1 MESEEQKPTEEMQTK
16 DPDVIKEEKDD
27 IRKIIKFESTEET
40 PTEENEE
47 GESTQ
52 KPQEPPK
59 KDSDDRPD
67 IDISGEIEEVAAEE
81 GATTTTRE
89 SLEHKRELL
98 QHIKDFEFQIKK
110 NQEDINGLSEK
121 IVGVT
126 KDLDDLVSLYEIVSE
141 QMNPFVGLSKVTKT
155 RLDALENFIKEI
167 DLLKERTAELESFAE
182 RSGAKLKGLGEQ
194 EVHAKTIDTDTILGR
209 ANTVDTNTLR
219 KLSDGDLDKI
229 IEKSLGVLSL
239 DDRIDMAID
248 EFVESLKDYNV
259 KIR

>member
-40 PTEENEE
+40 PTEEE
-47 GESTQ
+47 ESTQ
-52 KPQEPPK
+52 KSQEPPK

-67 IDISGEIEEVAAEE
+67 IDISGEIEKVSAEE

-89 SLEHKRELL
+89 SLEHKRELF

-121 IVGVT
+121 FVGVT

-167 DLLKERTAELESFAE
+167 DLLKERTVELESFAE
-182 RSGAKLKGLGEQ
+182 QSGAKLKGLGGQ
-194 EVHAKTIDTDTILGR
+194 EVHTKTIDTDTILGIV
-209 ANTVDTNTLR
+209 NTVDTNTLR
-219 KLSDGDLDKI
+219 KLSDGELDKI

-239 DDRIDMAID
+239 DDRIDMDID
-248 EFVESLKDYNV
+248 EFIESLKG
-259 KIR
+259 

>member
-40 PTEENEE
+40 PTEEE
-47 GESTQ
+47 ESTQ

-98 QHIKDFEFQIKK
+98 QHIKDFKFQIKK

-126 KDLDDLVSLYEIVSE
+126 RDLDDLVSLYEIVSE

-194 EVHAKTIDTDTILGR
+194 EVHAKTIDTDAILEG
-209 ANTVDTNTLR
+209 ANTVGTNTLR

-248 EFVESLKDYNV
+248 EFVESLKG
-259 KIR
+259 

>member
-47 GESTQ
+47 GKSTQ

-67 IDISGEIEEVAAEE
+67 IDISGEIEEVAAKE

-98 QHIKDFEFQIKK
+98 QHIKDFKFQIKK
-110 NQEDINGLSEK
+110 NQEDITGLSEM
-121 IVGVT
+121 IVGMT
-126 KDLDDLVSLYEIVSE
+126 KDLGDLVSLYEIVSE

-194 EVHAKTIDTDTILGR
+194 EVYAKTIDTDTILGR

-229 IEKSLGVLSL
+229 IEKSLDVLSL
-239 DDRIDMAID
+239 DDRIDMDID
-248 EFVESLKDYNV
+248 EFIESLKG
-259 KIR
+259 

>member
-1 MESEEQKPTEEMQTK
+1 VESEEQKPTEEMQTK

-40 PTEENEE
+40 PTEEE
-47 GESTQ
+47 ESTQ
-52 KPQEPPK
+52 KSQEPPK

-67 IDISGEIEEVAAEE
+67 IDISGEIEKVAAEE

-89 SLEHKRELL
+89 SLEHKRELF

-110 NQEDINGLSEK
+110 NQEV
-121 IVGVT
+121 VGVT

-155 RLDALENFIKEI
+155 RLDALENFITEV
-167 DLLKERTAELESFAE
+167 DLLKERTGELESFAE
-182 RSGAKLKGLGEQ
+182 QSGAKLKGLGEQ
-194 EVHAKTIDTDTILGR
+194 EVHAKTIDTDTILGIV
-209 ANTVDTNTLR
+209 NTVDTNTLR

-239 DDRIDMAID
+239 DDRIDMDID
-248 EFVESLKDYNV
+248 EFIESLKG
-259 KIR
+259 

>member
-1 MESEEQKPTEEMQTK
+1 VESEEQKPTEEMQTK

-47 GESTQ
+47 GKSTQ

-67 IDISGEIEEVAAEE
+67 IDISGEIEKVAAEE

-126 KDLDDLVSLYEIVSE
+126 RDLGDLVSLYEIVSE
-141 QMNPFVGLSKVTKT
+141 QMNPFVGLS
-155 RLDALENFIKEI
+155 N
-167 DLLKERTAELESFAE
+167 ESFCWAF
-182 RSGAKLKGLGEQ
+182 
-194 EVHAKTIDTDTILGR
+194 
-209 ANTVDTNTLR
+209 
-219 KLSDGDLDKI
+219 
-229 IEKSLGVLSL
+229 KS
-239 DDRIDMAID
+239 
-248 EFVESLKDYNV
+248 Y
-259 KIR
+259 

>member
-1 MESEEQKPTEEMQTK
+1 VESEEQKPTEEMQTK

-40 PTEENEE
+40 PTEEE
-47 GESTQ
+47 ESTQ

-194 EVHAKTIDTDTILGR
+194 EVHAKTIDTDAILEG
-209 ANTVDTNTLR
+209 ANTVGTNTLR
-219 KLSDGDLDKI
+219 KPSDGDLDKI

-248 EFVESLKDYNV
+248 EFVESLKG
-259 KIR
+259 

>member
-47 GESTQ
+47 EKSTQ
-52 KPQEPPK
+52 KPQEPPN
-59 KDSDDRPD
+59 SDDSPD
-67 IDISGEIEEVAAEE
+67 IDTSGEIEEIAAEE

-98 QHIKDFEFQIKK
+98 QHIKDFKFQIKK

-126 KDLDDLVSLYEIVSE
+126 RDLDDLVSLYEIVSE

-194 EVHAKTIDTDTILGR
+194 EVHAKTIDTDAILEG
-209 ANTVDTNTLR
+209 ANTVGTNTLR

-248 EFVESLKDYNV
+248 EFVESLKG
-259 KIR
+259 